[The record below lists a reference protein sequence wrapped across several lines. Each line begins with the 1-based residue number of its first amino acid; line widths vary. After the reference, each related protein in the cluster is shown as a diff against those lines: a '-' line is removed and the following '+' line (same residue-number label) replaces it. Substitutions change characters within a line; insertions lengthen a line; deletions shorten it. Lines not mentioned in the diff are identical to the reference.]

1 MYTRIITSHYQPGKM
16 DEALQIYRKSIL
28 PTLRQ
33 QPGFKGVIALLG
45 RHSGA
50 AMFITLW
57 EP

>member
-1 MYTRIITSHYQPGKM
+1 M